1 MKPPP
6 NESIVLLFCTCPDAD
21 VAQRIAH
28 ALVGERLAACVNIVP
43 GLRSVYR
50 WKGKIQDDAEC
61 QLLIKTR
68 ESHIGAVTESI
79 HRLHPYELPEVI
91 AVPVVAGLAPYL
103 DWIRDNT

>member
-1 MKPPP
+1 MNTPP

-43 GLRSVYR
+43 GLRSIYR
-50 WKGKIQDDAEC
+50 WKGVIQDDNEC
-61 QLLIKTR
+61 LLLIKTR
-68 ESHIGAVTESI
+68 ESRVVELTESI
-79 HRLHPYELPEVI
+79 RSLHPHELPEVI